1 MNPISSNAFDAQ
13 RLTQK
18 FSFVDV
24 CPENFLDQL
33 ITLPTGDLQER
44 IQGFTVLRQSLLA
57 GDGMPSTLNWPSSE
71 IATPAREALKQ
82 LGMNE
87 FLKDQPELVDE
98 FLQDVL
104 NSYTK
109 HSEFLHTEALAQLAA
124 MRRQQHRINASSGA
138 TGSSLND
145 AEDDRSSGRSNKSS
159 NFESLQTIQKALS
172 EHYAEGFERALQNG
186 ENLADASVMNQW
198 AERVAI
204 WKQISEA
211 FGDLGNLLMPSGK
224 GHDFAKGLLR
234 HTGWKHIE
242 QLRKLLETIPQL
254 KELIQILGR
263 MQDSDVENSVSETV
277 FVPLKRLAEEL
288 HETRTH
294 LVPSDVRGLTRS
306 GNIARMLPSE
316 AVQLS
321 HPKLKM
327 LWHARRT
334 ENALL
339 SYLVEGIEIER
350 RMVEENS
357 QEAEEKKAPLMKRG
371 PIIAV
376 IDTSGSMSGT
386 PETVA
391 KALVLEAVRTA
402 TTENRKCYLYTFS
415 SSNDVTELDLGQQGL
430 STLLEFLSHSFC
442 GGSDATGVMQQVT
455 DRVKNNKDWKKAD
468 VLFVSDGE
476 WPTSSYLVDQV
487 KTARDAGTRFHGVQV
502 GGSRSSSGLN
512 ALCDH
517 MHYFD
522 DWSRVA

>member
-1 MNPISSNAFDAQ
+1 
-13 RLTQK
+13 
-18 FSFVDV
+18 
-24 CPENFLDQL
+24 
-33 ITLPTGDLQER
+33 
-44 IQGFTVLRQSLLA
+44 LA
-57 GDGMPSTLNWPSSE
+57 E
-71 IATPAREALKQ
+71 
-82 LGMNE
+82 
-87 FLKDQPELVDE
+87 
-98 FLQDVL
+98 
-104 NSYTK
+104 
-109 HSEFLHTEALAQLAA
+109 LAA
-124 MRRQQHRINASSGA
+124 MRRHRIDAPSGA
-138 TGSSLND
+138 AGSGLSD
-145 AEDDRSSGRSNKSS
+145 DEDDGASGSSNKSS
-159 NFESLQTIQKALS
+159 NFESLKKIQKALS

-186 ENLADASVMNQW
+186 ENLADVSVMNQW
-198 AERVAI
+198 AERVAM
-204 WKQISEA
+204 WKQISEV
-211 FGDLGNLLMPSGK
+211 FGDLGNLIMPGGK

-242 QLRKLLETIPQL
+242 QLRKLLEKIPQL
-254 KELIQILGR
+254 KDLIQILGR
-263 MQDSDVENSVSETV
+263 MQDSDIEDGVSETV

-288 HETRTH
+288 HETRTY

-327 LWHARRT
+327 LWHARRI

-339 SYLVEGIEIER
+339 SYLVEGTEIER

-357 QEAEEKKAPLMKRG
+357 QEAEEKKSPLMKRG

-376 IDTSGSMSGT
+376 IDTSGSMGGT

-430 STLLEFLSHSFC
+430 GTLLEFLSHSFC

-455 DRVKNNKDWKKAD
+455 DRVKNNRDWKKAD

-476 WPTSSYLVDQV
+476 WSTSSHLVDQV
-487 KTARDAGTRFHGVQV
+487 KIARDAGTRFHGVQV

-522 DWSRVA
+522 DWSRIG